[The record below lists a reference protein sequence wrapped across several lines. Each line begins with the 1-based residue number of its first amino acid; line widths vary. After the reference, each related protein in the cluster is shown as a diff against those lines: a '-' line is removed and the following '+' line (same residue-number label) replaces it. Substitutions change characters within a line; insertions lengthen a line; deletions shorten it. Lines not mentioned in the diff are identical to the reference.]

1 MKLLEEFRS
10 QISQLGELKRVWFT
24 TFNLG
29 IEFFET
35 NLLPFILGMDRPA
48 NRMDYE
54 SMQLEL
60 AARGID
66 LRIFC
71 DRRMLEADQLKRT
84 SIHIH
89 PVLGKSFDKKSP
101 PYPRAFDK
109 DSLFHP
115 KVIFLEDVQGNM
127 VLGAGSANL
136 TVSGWG
142 RNQEVFVF
150 RPVSNNRQYQQIKS
164 FFMPLT
170 QPLALEEEE
179 ALGTRRKF
187 YGKDEDWSFVHSF
200 QHKTFLEQL
209 SDGLDVNELT
219 VWSPYFSGDLPGLLD
234 RINEVVDRNL
244 KVALVPDRVSSRFIR
259 ALWTPELG
267 DILAGGALS
276 FHDYPVSRPDVVEM
290 THAKVWL
297 ASGNGARL
305 AIGSWNFTMPGSA
318 SFEQR
323 NVEAGILL
331 DVNSGTGIA
340 GIKLQVTENDFG
352 SAELMLDEELVAP
365 EYKLPFE
372 LQVSFD
378 WEQGRYFV
386 SGKCFDRVEGKPFF
400 LRLPGVEKMLRL
412 DWAERR
418 SDDVYLL
425 SDIEI
430 AVPDNET
437 LLADHCYVVERNG
450 DVEYRGLILET
461 GQGHRRGQ
469 GYDSLKELLDSLVN
483 NEDPKGGT
491 NTKLRKSLRNNAG
504 SEDDD
509 AVPSADPG
517 VDSLSYFRMFH
528 AFEQFRKELQRTS
541 SMDELEK
548 RLFVYPG
555 CLQVLATKVREQI
568 ETSGNTV
575 FNWFLVQEVNALY
588 LVALDARER
597 HREIY
602 ARKNPPNKEKW
613 DSLKLKKNAVSL
625 PLDIRSNAQYMR
637 QLREECSYVG

>member
-1 MKLLEEFRS
+1 MKLLEQFRS
-10 QISQLGELKRVWFT
+10 QLTQIGELKRVWFT

-35 NLLPFILGMDRPA
+35 YLLPAILGMDRPA

-60 AARGID
+60 AERGID

-84 SIHIH
+84 AIHIH
-89 PVLGKSFDKKSP
+89 PVLGRQFGDG
-101 PYPRAFDK
+101 FDK

-115 KVIFLEDVQGNM
+115 KVIFLEDKQGNM

-142 RNQEVFVF
+142 RNQEVFAF
-150 RPVSNNRQYQQIKS
+150 RPVSNNQQYQQIKS
-164 FFMPLT
+164 FFAPLT
-170 QPLALEEEE
+170 APLALEESE

-187 YGKDEDWSFVHSF
+187 FGKDEVWSFAHSF
-200 QHKTFLEQL
+200 QRETFLAQL
-209 SDGLDVNELT
+209 SDGLEVSELA

-234 RINEVVDRNL
+234 RINELVGRNL
-244 KVALVPDRVSSRFIR
+244 KVALVPDRVSNRFIR

-267 DILAGGALS
+267 ELLAGGALS
-276 FHDYPVSRPDVVEM
+276 FHDYPVSRSGNVEM

-297 ASGNGARL
+297 ATGNSSRL
-305 AIGSWNFTMPGSA
+305 AIGSWNFTLPGAA
-318 SFEQR
+318 SFELR

-331 DVNSGTGIA
+331 NASSEMEIA
-340 GIKLQVTENDFG
+340 GADIRATKKDFS
-352 SAELMLDEELVAP
+352 SAEMMKDEELEVG
-365 EYKLPFE
+365 EYKLPFV

-386 SGKCFDRVEGKPFF
+386 SGSCFDRIEGRPYD
-400 LRLPGVEKMLRL
+400 LRLPGVEKVSRL
-412 DWAERR
+412 EWAGRR
-418 SDDVYLL
+418 SDGVYPLAD
-425 SDIEI
+425 DIEI
-430 AVPDNET
+430 AVPDNEA

-450 DVEYRGLILET
+450 DVEYRGLILES
-461 GQGHRRGQ
+461 GQSHRRGQ

-491 NTKLRKSLRNNAG
+491 NTKLRKPLRHNDVPDG
-504 SEDDD
+504 GDPD
-509 AVPSADPG
+509 APAESS

-528 AFEQFRKELQRTS
+528 AFEQFRKELQKTG
-541 SMDELEK
+541 SMNELEK

-568 ETSGNTV
+568 DVSGNTV

-588 LVALDARER
+588 PVALEAYER
-597 HREIY
+597 HRERY
-602 ARKNPPNKEKW
+602 ALRNPPNEEKW
-613 DSLKLKKNAVSL
+613 GSLKLRKNSVSL
-625 PLDIRSNAQYMR
+625 PADIRSNALYMR
-637 QLREECSYVG
+637 QLREECRYVG